1 MSDYAN
7 SLLKAIASGDEE
19 NMNTSFYDAINVK
32 ISDAIDAK
40 RIELAQS
47 LYGDEVND
55 TEYESE
61 TSDDDTEE
69 V

>member
-19 NMNTSFYDAINVK
+19 NMNTSFNDAINVK

-61 TSDDDTEE
+61 TSDDDTKE